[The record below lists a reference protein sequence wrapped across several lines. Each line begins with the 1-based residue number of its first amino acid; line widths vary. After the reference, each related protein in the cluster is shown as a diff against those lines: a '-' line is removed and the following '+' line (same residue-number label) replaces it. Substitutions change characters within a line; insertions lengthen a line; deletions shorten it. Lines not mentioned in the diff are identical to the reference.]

1 MQTNT
6 FTLNRTSKFQLMV
19 KSYLIN
25 SNFGNNTLG
34 INEEI
39 DFELE
44 LVNAINNTVVGKLDK
59 IKFKNG
65 EMKKYKKVRYL
76 INCSKLQPGQ
86 YYLRLVT
93 NVQGDA
99 KYYVVNTQSYKVN
112 LDKFDFEYIDFDDVI
127 SSLDFKL
134 DQNYPNPFNSLT
146 KIAFYIKETS
156 PVTIKVYD
164 IMGREIATI
173 LNEIKDAGEYT
184 IEYDAEKYGL
194 SSGVYFYQMKA
205 GEYTSIKKM
214 IYLK

>member
-1 MQTNT
+1 
-6 FTLNRTSKFQLMV
+6 MV